1 VIDPA
6 PETQLAPTRFT
17 VEQYFG
23 LVEAGLLEEDDRVE
37 LLEGVVVSMSPRTA
51 RHDAGVCLVHEALR
65 TAVGDRGVVRVQCT
79 LVLPP
84 HRAPE
89 PNVAVVPGTLGECD
103 TRHPTTALLVV
114 EVADAS
120 LPQDRITKGRI
131 YAAAGVPEYWILNL
145 RDDQVEVHR
154 TGSDGRRLSRGA
166 HGSHRRRA
174 HARPPTR
181 RAHRGRRHHPGA
193 LTPGSARITG
203 PSVAA
208 RA

>member
-89 PNVAVVPGTLGECD
+89 PDVAVVPGTLRQYD
-103 TRHPTTALLVV
+103 TQHPTTALLVV

-120 LPQDRITKGRI
+120 VPQDRITKGRM

-154 TGSDGRRLSRGA
+154 APDPTAGVYREVYTA
-166 HGSHRRRA
+166 RA
-174 HARPPTR
+174 
-181 RAHRGRRHHPGA
+181 GDE
-193 LTPGSARITG
+193 LTPALLPDAHIA
-203 PSVAA
+203 VADVIPE
-208 RA
+208 R

>member
-1 VIDPA
+1 VIEPA

-23 LVEAGLLEEDDRVE
+23 LVEAGLLAEDDRVE

-51 RHDAGVCLVHEALR
+51 RHDAAVCRVHEALR
-65 TAVGDRGVVRVQCT
+65 SGVGDRAVVRVQCT

-89 PNVAVVPGTLGECD
+89 PDVTVVPGTLKQYD

-120 LPQDRITKGRI
+120 LPQDRITKGRM
-131 YAAAGVPEYWILNL
+131 YAAAGVPEYWIVNL

-154 TGSDGRRLSRGA
+154 APDPIAGVYREVRT
-166 HGSHRRRA
+166 
-174 HARPPTR
+174 ARPGDEL
-181 RAHRGRRHHPGA
+181 ALALLPGV
-193 LTPGSARITG
+193 R
-203 PSVAA
+203 VAVA
-208 RA
+208 DLIPER

>member
-23 LVEAGLLEEDDRVE
+23 LVEAGLLAEDDWVE

-51 RHDAGVCLVHEALR
+51 RHDAAVCRAHEALR
-65 TAVGDRGVVRVQCT
+65 TAVGNRGVVRVQCT

-89 PNVAVVPGTLGECD
+89 PDVAVVLGTLGQYD

-120 LPQDRITKGRI
+120 LPQDRITKGRM

-154 TGSDGRRLSRGA
+154 APD
-166 HGSHRRRA
+166 
-174 HARPPTR
+174 PTAGVYR
-181 RAHRGRRHHPGA
+181 DVR
-193 LTPGSARITG
+193 SARAGDELAPALLPGVRIA
-203 PSVAA
+203 VADVIPE
-208 RA
+208 R